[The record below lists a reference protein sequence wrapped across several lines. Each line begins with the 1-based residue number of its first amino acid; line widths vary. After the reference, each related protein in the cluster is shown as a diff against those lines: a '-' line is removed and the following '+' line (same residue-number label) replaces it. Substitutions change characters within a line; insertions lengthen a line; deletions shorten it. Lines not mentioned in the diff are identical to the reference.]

1 MKLEYIVFRYSCE
14 YKTLSRHHISPYL
27 ILTFGKLIK
36 KSRAL
41 PMKRLT
47 KKRIDLLTT
56 AEESLYPTFWGVLR
70 VETKEDR
77 FQRLYEILLW
87 LRILVLYIIMKY
99 IAVQFKEMLIKTT
112 PKH

>member
-47 KKRIDLLTT
+47 KRRIDLLTT
-56 AEESLYPTFWGVLR
+56 AEESLCPTFWGVLR

-77 FQRLYEILLW
+77 FQRLYEIL
-87 LRILVLYIIMKY
+87 RGYTMVEDFSIIY
-99 IAVQFKEMLIKTT
+99 YHEVYSRSV
-112 PKH
+112 